1 MGFDRGSS
9 RPPVRLWFSTQA
21 EYVDRWVSSLE
32 AMFDRRQRR
41 AVAVVCFGGVLL
53 SLWGATLA
61 ASHPAAGPW
70 VVFLIPIIGLTV
82 LGVGTLRGLVWAQTI
97 VIVGLAGQIFGAIA
111 VVWELAHF
119 SESREAAKVLN
130 LGVDPL
136 AGVLTNLA
144 ICLVCVALF
153 VRALLRLVRPPRRR
167 VQRRIW

>member
-1 MGFDRGSS
+1 
-9 RPPVRLWFSTQA
+9 
-21 EYVDRWVSSLE
+21 
-32 AMFDRRQRR
+32 MFDRRQRR
-41 AVAVVCFGGVLL
+41 AVAVVCFGGVVL

-82 LGVGTLRGLVWAQTI
+82 LAVGTLRGVVWAQSI
-97 VIVGLAGQIFGAIA
+97 VIVGLGGQIFGVIG

-119 SESREAAKVLN
+119 SESSEAAKVLS

-136 AGVLTNLA
+136 SGLLTNLA

-153 VRALLRLVRPPRRR
+153 VRALLRLVGPPASS
-167 VQRRIW
+167 V